1 MRSQKHT
8 KTPLF
13 MWDFLS
19 ENWAEITLAV
29 ITLAGTVTALTE
41 TKADD
46 KWLDVL
52 KRILN
57 AIILGR
63 SK

>member
-1 MRSQKHT
+1 
-8 KTPLF
+8 
-13 MWDFLS
+13 MWDFLIA
-19 ENWAEITLAV
+19 NWAEIVLAL
-29 ITLAGTVTALTE
+29 ITLAGTITALTE
-41 TKADD
+41 TKTDD

-63 SK
+63 TK

>member
-1 MRSQKHT
+1 
-8 KTPLF
+8 
-13 MWDFLS
+13 MWDFLH
-19 ENWAEITLAV
+19 ENWAEIALGL

-52 KRILN
+52 KRIVQ
-57 AIILGR
+57 AILLGK

>member
-1 MRSQKHT
+1 
-8 KTPLF
+8 
-13 MWDFLS
+13 MWDFLT
-19 ENWAEITLAV
+19 ENWAEIALGL

-52 KRILN
+52 KRIIQ
-57 AIILGR
+57 AIVLGR

>member
-1 MRSQKHT
+1 
-8 KTPLF
+8 

-19 ENWAEITLAV
+19 ENWAEIALGL

-52 KRILN
+52 KRIIQ
-57 AIILGR
+57 AIVLGK

>member
-1 MRSQKHT
+1 
-8 KTPLF
+8 

-19 ENWAEITLAV
+19 ENWAEIALGL

-46 KWLDVL
+46 KWLDVA
-52 KRILN
+52 KRILQ
-57 AIILGR
+57 AVLLG
-63 SK
+63 KTK

>member
-1 MRSQKHT
+1 
-8 KTPLF
+8 

-19 ENWAEITLAV
+19 ENWAEIVLGL
-29 ITLAGTVTALTE
+29 ITLAGTITALTE
-41 TKADD
+41 TTADD

-52 KRILN
+52 KRIVQ
-57 AIILGR
+57 AILLGK

>member
-1 MRSQKHT
+1 
-8 KTPLF
+8 
-13 MWDFLS
+13 MWEFLRA
-19 ENWAEITLAV
+19 NWAEIALGL

-41 TKADD
+41 TTADD

-63 SK
+63 TK

>member
-1 MRSQKHT
+1 
-8 KTPLF
+8 
-13 MWDFLS
+13 MWDFLT
-19 ENWAEITLAV
+19 ENWAEIALGL

-52 KRILN
+52 KRIVQ
-57 AIILGR
+57 AILLGK

>member
-1 MRSQKHT
+1 
-8 KTPLF
+8 

-19 ENWAEITLAV
+19 ENWAEIALGL

-41 TKADD
+41 TTADD

-52 KRILN
+52 KRIVQ
-57 AIILGR
+57 AILLGK

>member
-1 MRSQKHT
+1 
-8 KTPLF
+8 
-13 MWDFLS
+13 MWDFLT
-19 ENWAEITLAV
+19 ENWAEIALAL
-29 ITLAGTVTALTE
+29 ITLAGTSTALTE
-41 TKADD
+41 TTTDD

-63 SK
+63 TK

>member
-1 MRSQKHT
+1 
-8 KTPLF
+8 
-13 MWDFLS
+13 MWEFLS
-19 ENWAEITLAV
+19 ENWAEIALGL

-52 KRILN
+52 KRIIQ
-57 AIILGR
+57 AIVLGK

>member
-1 MRSQKHT
+1 
-8 KTPLF
+8 
-13 MWDFLS
+13 MWDFLH
-19 ENWAEITLAV
+19 ENWAEIALGL

-41 TKADD
+41 TTADD

-52 KRILN
+52 KRIIQ
-57 AIILGR
+57 AIVLGK

>member
-1 MRSQKHT
+1 MGIFKRK
-8 KTPLF
+8 LGGNR
-13 MWDFLS
+13 LG
-19 ENWAEITLAV
+19 L